1 MNSFSTPKALLLSM
15 LILLC
20 ITSCK
25 KTTETISD
33 GIVSSGV
40 NITLDVD
47 GGSKVIVNPNDP
59 AGYATVTFEKN
70 DIIYIGNNG
79 VYCGYLEHDGEL
91 QVFDVM
97 GRMVSKQHINGVETW
112 RAASVPTGVYI
123 FRLNGKSQKIVIK

>member
-47 GGSKVIVNPNDP
+47 GGSKVIVNP
-59 AGYATVTFEKN
+59 
-70 DIIYIGNNG
+70 
-79 VYCGYLEHDGEL
+79 
-91 QVFDVM
+91 M
-97 GRMVSKQHINGVETW
+97 GRLVSKQQINGVETV
-112 RAASVPTGVYI
+112 SKPSHTGVYI

>member
-33 GIVSSGV
+33 GIVSSGI

-47 GGSKVIVNPNDP
+47 GGSKVIVNP
-59 AGYATVTFEKN
+59 
-70 DIIYIGNNG
+70 
-79 VYCGYLEHDGEL
+79 
-91 QVFDVM
+91 M